1 MNDGAGKGN
10 ANRTSEKRSTRPG
23 NARETA
29 NEISNANEPA
39 SRKMTARTARTARRP
54 ARRLARPSR
63 RARRLFASRTRL
75 RSTQTAPRARRM
87 SISSSDT
94 EASPALGS
102 TRAKKGLGSRARAR
116 ARARAPAR
124 GWSGGVRRVRFV
136 GGATVAGAAMGAAVT
151 GSTRTFDGG
160 DFGSERVRL
169 ARGSRAR
176 RRGRGGA
183 RGVVA
188 LAAEVNLV
196 TPGGDLT
203 HHRRA
208 GDVLALERRARDGRV
223 ATVAR
228 VPTLASHARGAGKRG
243 ASSASS
249 GTTVRLPRGG
259 KGRRRDARSARRA
272 RARRAARPPR
282 GPPGGGPAPS
292 SATWVPRGG
301 QLS

>member
-1 MNDGAGKGN
+1 MRQRWRTGLAPTTSRARRRWSPARPTPSRARLAPSDATRRAAETPRKTRSIPDPNAFAAPRHPRDAKDASLPLEDETRAIDRATWNAVNDGAGKVN

-54 ARRLARPSR
+54 ARRTARPSR

-102 TRAKKGLGSRARAR
+102 TRAKKGPGSRARAR

-136 GGATVAGAAMGAAVT
+136 G
-151 GSTRTFDGG
+151 
-160 DFGSERVRL
+160 ERW
-169 ARGSRAR
+169 
-176 RRGRGGA
+176 RGRRWA
-183 RGVVA
+183 
-188 LAAEVNLV
+188 
-196 TPGGDLT
+196 
-203 HHRRA
+203 
-208 GDVLALERRARDGRV
+208 
-223 ATVAR
+223 
-228 VPTLASHARGAGKRG
+228 
-243 ASSASS
+243 
-249 GTTVRLPRGG
+249 
-259 KGRRRDARSARRA
+259 
-272 RARRAARPPR
+272 PP
-282 GPPGGGPAPS
+282 
-292 SATWVPRGG
+292 
-301 QLS
+301 